1 MVKIDIHDFD
11 DNIFDP
17 VKWLNSVL
25 ESESPNFDLKST
37 SDDIQINYLDSKIKD
52 LVNNLSY
59 HATEANSNKDKERLK
74 LERTLMF
81 LNRDIETFRGNLKS
95 SKNELD
101 KISLALPISD
111 YRISYNL
118 NKTAKFQLIRS
129 RFSQIQVAIDKTQ
142 KLLALP
148 NEILKLKELGQV
160 VDASA
165 KLKEAKSLVNNLTL
179 LNESGHIPS
188 KIISINGNNALES
201 KDYENFQSYSIK
213 DSHNTDSKSFL
224 VKILNRFDD
233 LENELSLE
241 GTRILKKSIS
251 ERDFDSCKIWINF
264 FINSDSI
271 KTAEDIYISQKEL
284 ELIELWDNIYNPQS
298 LTSASADSLS
308 YFTEFKNSLI
318 TFLGKLVEFYDL
330 EIEFCEM
337 IEIQNSKD
345 LVIRPFTQTFEKIG
359 TYISAHIK
367 SLNIDESFEPKNFDS
382 IIELYKIIR
391 EFVNSMFI
399 HISNSASLEGIGVS
413 KSLEKNSLQKNSV
426 LNKIFGYL
434 ISPFIPIQ
442 SNFCKYEKI
451 ILDNELSPIIEK
463 TFKLPNNY
471 SGITET
477 KSKNN
482 VKQIKSL
489 SNDMILADFRAI
501 SSTFD
506 EIRNLFFRK
515 LFLIIEQSTKK
526 FFFFTCGIV
535 AVEYIKIIEECFLS
549 VETAFKA
556 FFSTIS
562 ERARIPS
569 SKLVS
574 LWVQASSTYEN
585 NLDSKK
591 KIHNVIDYDFAPTG
605 SALWWAQAE
614 FILVSFGLFNTFI
627 DSLRI
632 YSYEFSNTFLST
644 AGSIYNKFLD
654 INDQPS
660 ESLEP
665 EFHLTQLLSTP
676 LNSSIL
682 YEFYEILH
690 NRLKSQPKNDHSDTA
705 DIPENTI
712 LNENGHHVSDIL
724 HSKESSTGGFEMLSD
739 LSSLVLPKSISI
751 AVREIYPNLQLS
763 LFGLLFWSQ
772 LGTIEK
778 IPSLEQWHLK
788 SSSPSVTFDY
798 PGKSGKNKSG
808 EPDKSTNNFKV
819 PVFSLSPSLNI
830 RTVGEQIMH
839 LPMILEQIE
848 SKKTKNLFNGKE
860 IDLSDTYLS
869 NCKYCGADSET
880 SSFICSHIMDT
891 GKSVLSFPILFVDNI
906 KDRPLDFILELIEK
920 RKSELHATSGEW
932 FFVLAN
938 SIMDQFVIHANMVK
952 KPLSENGKSQ
962 LATDINYLNSIFS
975 TMDIPINDTFASLQN
990 TYIEK

>member
-1 MVKIDIHDFD
+1 
-11 DNIFDP
+11 
-17 VKWLNSVL
+17 
-25 ESESPNFDLKST
+25 
-37 SDDIQINYLDSKIKD
+37 
-52 LVNNLSY
+52 
-59 HATEANSNKDKERLK
+59 
-74 LERTLMF
+74 MF
-81 LNRDIETFRGNLKS
+81 LNRDIESFRANLKS

-111 YRISYNL
+111 CHINYNL

-129 RFSQIQVAIDKTQ
+129 RLSQIQVAIDKTQ

-160 VDASA
+160 VEASA
-165 KLKEAKSLVNNLTL
+165 KLKEAKSLVNNLTQ
-179 LNESGHIPS
+179 LNETGHVPS
-188 KIISINGNNALES
+188 QIISLNGINELTS
-201 KDYENFQSYSIK
+201 KDHENFQSYSIK
-213 DSHNTDSKSFL
+213 DSHDNDSKSFL

-241 GTRILKKSIS
+241 GTRILKKSIL
-251 ERDFDSCKIWINF
+251 ERDFDSCKIWISF
-264 FINSDSI
+264 FINSDSV

-284 ELIELWDNIYNPQS
+284 ELMELWNNIYNPQS
-298 LTSASADSLS
+298 LTSASADSFS
-308 YFTEFKNSLI
+308 DFTEFKSSLI

-337 IEIQNSKD
+337 IEIHNSKD

-367 SLNIDESFEPKNFDS
+367 SLNIDEDFEKKNFDNV
-382 IIELYKIIR
+382 IELYKIIR

-413 KSLEKNSLQKNSV
+413 KSLEKNSLQKSSV

-451 ILDNELSPIIEK
+451 ILDNKLNPIIEK
-463 TFKLPNNY
+463 TFKLPDNY

-482 VKQIKSL
+482 IKQINSL
-489 SNDMILADFRAI
+489 PNDIILADFRAL

-506 EIRNLFFRK
+506 EIRNLFFSK

-526 FFFFTCGIV
+526 FFYFTCGIV

-556 FFSTIS
+556 FVSTVS

-574 LWVQASSTYEN
+574 LWVQTPSTFEN
-585 NLDSKK
+585 SLASKK
-591 KIHNVIDYDFAPTG
+591 KIANVIGFDFAPTG

-614 FILVSFGLFNTFI
+614 FILVSFGLFNTFV

-632 YSYEFSNTFLST
+632 YSYKFSNTFLSSI
-644 AGSIYNKFLD
+644 GSIYNKFLD

-690 NRLKSQPKNDHSDTA
+690 SRLKFQLNYIHTNTTDV
-705 DIPENTI
+705 PENDTI
-712 LNENGHHVSDIL
+712 NENDQIVSDII
-724 HSKESSTGGFEMLSD
+724 HSSEPRNSGFEMLSD

-772 LGTIEK
+772 LDTIEK
-778 IPSLEQWHLK
+778 IPSLEQWHSK

-808 EPDKSTNNFKV
+808 EPDKNSNNFKV

-869 NCKYCGADSET
+869 NCKYCGVDSET
-880 SSFICSHIMDT
+880 SSLVCSHLMDT
-891 GKSVLSFPILFVDNI
+891 GKSVLSFPILFVDDV
-906 KDRPLDFILELIEK
+906 KGRPLDFIIELIEK

-932 FFVLAN
+932 FFALAN
-938 SIMDQFVIHANMVK
+938 SIMDQFVIHANMVN

-990 TYIEK
+990 AYLEK